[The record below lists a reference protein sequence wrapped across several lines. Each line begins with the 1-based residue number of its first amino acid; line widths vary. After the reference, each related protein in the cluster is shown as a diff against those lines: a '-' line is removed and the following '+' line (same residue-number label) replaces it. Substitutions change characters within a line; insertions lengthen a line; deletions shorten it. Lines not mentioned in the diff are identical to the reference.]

1 MKEVELKTVMTAE
14 EVAAVSGGLIRPH
27 SLAAL
32 LGTRVVVYIGGK
44 PASVVSK
51 FPPVPVV

>member
-1 MKEVELKTVMTAE
+1 MEEIGMKTVMTAE

-32 LGTRVVVYIGGK
+32 LNTRVVVYIGGK
-44 PASVVSK
+44 PALVVSQLQP
-51 FPPVPVV
+51 PPVV